1 LVVRL
6 PRPVVRLIARGKP
19 LVPAALWPILNTAS
33 SARGSGPLVGD
44 PDPVRTLVLCA
55 HPDDELG
62 CAGTMALL
70 ALAGVHVRAVYAT
83 RGEGTRGSPYN
94 ADETGRR
101 RAAETIESCTALG
114 VAAPKFLDFADGSL
128 PDRLPDLVVA
138 VTGLVTE
145 FTPQCLFVPWFL
157 DGHTDHRALSQ
168 AVADAELPESL
179 EVWAYE
185 WWTALVPNR
194 LVDITRVWPRKE
206 KAAACHK
213 TAAKAFDVT
222 AWLGMSRW
230 RSLHGLHGE
239 GYAEAFIALPHSEYK
254 ELAARAPAAQNRSGS

>member
-1 LVVRL
+1 MRL
-6 PRPVVRLIARGKP
+6 PRIFVRLIARGKP
-19 LVPAALWPILNTAS
+19 LVPAALWPVLNAAA

-62 CAGTMALL
+62 CAGTIALL
-70 ALAGVHVRAVYAT
+70 ALSGAQLQVVYAT
-83 RGEGTRGSPYN
+83 RGDGTRGSPYN
-94 ADETGRR
+94 AEETGRR
-101 RAAETIESCTALG
+101 RAAETVDACSALG
-114 VAAPKFLDFADGSL
+114 VGTPRFLDFADGSL
-128 PDRLPDLVVA
+128 PQRLPELVVA
-138 VTGLVTE
+138 VANLVAE
-145 FTPQCLFVPWFL
+145 FDPQQIFVPWFL
-157 DGHTDHRALSQ
+157 DGHADHRALSQ
-168 AVADAELPESL
+168 AVADAALPVAL

-194 LVDITRVWPRKE
+194 LVNVTAVWSRKE
-206 KAAACHK
+206 RAAACHR

-239 GYAEAFIALPHSEYK
+239 GYGEAFLAMPHNAYRD
-254 ELAARAPAAQNRSGS
+254 LAAHAGSAGQAAGGS